1 MDPHRLVEEH
11 TVYACVVG
19 SRAYG
24 LAREGSDVDRRGV
37 YLAPTPLYWRFDKP
51 PTHVD
56 GPGEERFS
64 WELERCCELALVA
77 NPTVL
82 ECLWSP
88 VVERVT
94 PVGERLL
101 AIRRAF
107 LSTRVAQTFGS
118 YSLAQFHR
126 LTARRERDGTV
137 KWKQAMHMLRLLRA
151 GAHVLATGE
160 VLVDVGDEREQLLAV
175 RDGLVDWDEVV
186 AWMERLRGELET
198 AAEATRLPAEPDRDA
213 VEAFLVEARAES
225 ARVDV

>member
-24 LAREGSDVDRRGV
+24 LHREGSDVDRRGV
-37 YLAPTPLYWRFDKP
+37 FQAPTPLYWRFEKP

-64 WELERCCELALVA
+64 WELERACELALAA

-88 VVERVT
+88 IVERVT

-101 AIRRAF
+101 ATRGAF
-107 LSTRVAQTFGS
+107 LSAKVALTYGA
-118 YSLAQFHR
+118 YALAQLKK
-126 LTARRERDGTV
+126 LTARRERSGHV

-151 GAHVLATGE
+151 GAHVLSTGE
-160 VLVDVGDEREQLLAV
+160 VLVDVSDERDRLLAV
-175 RDGLVDWDEVV
+175 RDGRVGWDEFA
-186 AWMERLRGELET
+186 AWSDRLRADLGR
-198 AAEATRLPAEPDRDA
+198 AAESTRLPAEPRREA

-225 ARVDV
+225 AGVRA

>member
-24 LAREGSDVDRRGV
+24 LHRDGSDVDRRGV
-37 YLAPTPLYWRFDKP
+37 FQAPTPLYWRFEKP

-64 WELERCCELALVA
+64 WELERCCELALAA

-88 VVERVT
+88 IVERLT

-101 AIRRAF
+101 ATRGAF
-107 LSTRVAQTFGS
+107 LSAKIAQTYGA
-118 YSLAQFHR
+118 YALAQFKK
-126 LTARRERDGTV
+126 LTARRERSGHV

-151 GAHVLATGE
+151 GAHVLSTGE
-160 VLVDVGDEREQLLAV
+160 ILVDVSDERERLLAV
-175 RDGLVDWDEVV
+175 RDGHVAWDEVV
-186 AWMERLRGELET
+186 TWAERLRGELES
-198 AAEATRLPAEPDRDA
+198 AARTTHLPAEPRRDL
-213 VEAFLVEARAES
+213 VETMLVEARAES
-225 ARVDV
+225 AGVAA